1 MGQHSYFAYFESKR
15 VELDLV
21 HTWIVARGIS
31 VNTRPLV
38 GLVQKWVITPI
49 SVDYRFAPLAA
60 KRLRGWSRQQDV
72 SVKRQDK
79 TSTN

>member
-38 GLVQKWVITPI
+38 GLV
-49 SVDYRFAPLAA
+49 
-60 KRLRGWSRQQDV
+60 
-72 SVKRQDK
+72 
-79 TSTN
+79 